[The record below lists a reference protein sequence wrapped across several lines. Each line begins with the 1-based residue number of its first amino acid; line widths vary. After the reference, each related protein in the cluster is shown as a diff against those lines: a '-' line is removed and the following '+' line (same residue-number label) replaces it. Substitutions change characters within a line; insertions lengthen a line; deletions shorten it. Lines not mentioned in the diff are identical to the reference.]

1 MYRIKQYPEN
11 ERDGNMKNNKII
23 PEKNNENQTAVV
35 TVIGKDKV
43 GIISAVSGLLADS
56 GINIMDISQTIIKD
70 VFTMIMLVG
79 FPENFSD
86 FVRIK
91 DELEELGERLGVS
104 ITIQH
109 SDIFDAMHRI

>member
-1 MYRIKQYPEN
+1 MIKNIRP
-11 ERDGNMKNNKII
+11 DL
-23 PEKNNENQTAVV
+23 EKDKSIQTAVV

-43 GIISAVSGLLADS
+43 GIIAGVSGLLADC

-79 FPENFSD
+79 FPDD
-86 FVRIK
+86 FNEFIK
-91 DELEELGERLGVS
+91 VKEKLEELGENLGVS
-104 ITIQH
+104 ITLQH

>member
-1 MYRIKQYPEN
+1 MVKNIKSDNEN
-11 ERDGNMKNNKII
+11 EADI
-23 PEKNNENQTAVV
+23 QTAVV

-43 GIISAVSGLLADS
+43 GIIAGVSGLLADC

-79 FPENFSD
+79 FPND
-86 FVRIK
+86 FKEFVEVK
-91 DELEELGERLGVS
+91 KKLDELGVVLGVS
-104 ITIQH
+104 VTMQH